1 MYYTKNNIMD
11 KSNYPKI
18 SELWNLCKKY
28 GEVVR
33 SKNVDGLEY
42 WNYIKE
48 YLKQNDIKKSWKSEA
63 IDRFEYMTH
72 TLPDGLNLHEDEKD
86 DYFEG
91 NKRIWELHHFYLQH
105 ARIPFRNQDDAS
117 FVRIFQIAY
126 NAGQLSVELDKE
138 ENNLVY
144 DENKKKYYIDNKLNE
159 ISSYIS
165 VKHLSELE
173 ELSNLDEIINNIL
186 ASLSLINS
194 LQLGG
199 SHINK
204 ILKYKY
210 KSQQLKL
217 FLQKHK

>member
-1 MYYTKNNIMD
+1 
-11 KSNYPKI
+11 
-18 SELWNLCKKY
+18 
-28 GEVVR
+28 VVR

-48 YLKQNDIKKSWKSEA
+48 YLKQNDIKKSWLPEA
-63 IDRFEYMTH
+63 IERFEHMTSSE
-72 TLPDGLNLHEDEKD
+72 GLNLHEDDTDE
-86 DYFEG
+86 YFNG
-91 NKRIWELHHFYLQH
+91 NRSIWELHHFYLQH

-126 NAGQLSVELDKE
+126 NAGQLSAEFYKE

-144 DENKKKYYIDNKLNE
+144 DENKKKYYIDNKLDD

-165 VKHLSELE
+165 MTHILELE
-173 ELSNLDEIINNIL
+173 SLPNLEEIINNIL
-186 ASLSLINS
+186 ENLSLINS
-194 LQLGG
+194 LQSGG
-199 SHINK
+199 SIVNK